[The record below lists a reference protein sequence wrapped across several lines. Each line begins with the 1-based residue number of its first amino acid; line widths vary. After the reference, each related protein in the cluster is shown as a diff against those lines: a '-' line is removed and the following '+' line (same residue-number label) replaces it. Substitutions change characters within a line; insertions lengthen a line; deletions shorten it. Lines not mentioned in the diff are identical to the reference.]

1 MIGFVEYLISKGYK
15 PYRKVMSKKG
25 STYVEDSNI
34 GFYSSMSEHIDLRL
48 IKGKKEVVYGLHER
62 GHSPTLIYPRPKWVK
77 SDADMDRLFLNYSF
91 EEIAEEAEELAEPVV
106 MAVAELFFARMAY
119 TRALKEGLELQ

>member
-1 MIGFVEYLISKGYK
+1 MVNMIGFIEYLISKGYK

-48 IKGKKEVVYGLHER
+48 IKGER
-62 GHSPTLIYPRPKWVK
+62 TFS
-77 SDADMDRLFLNYSF
+77 YSY
-91 EEIAEEAEELAEPVV
+91 IS
-106 MAVAELFFARMAY
+106 
-119 TRALKEGLELQ
+119 

>member
-48 IKGKKEVVYGLHER
+48 IKGKKEVVDILLLLYILDLNGLN
-62 GHSPTLIYPRPKWVK
+62 LMQIWIDY
-77 SDADMDRLFLNYSF
+77 F
-91 EEIAEEAEELAEPVV
+91 
-106 MAVAELFFARMAY
+106 
-119 TRALKEGLELQ
+119 

>member
-25 STYVEDSNI
+25 STYV
-34 GFYSSMSEHIDLRL
+34 
-48 IKGKKEVVYGLHER
+48 
-62 GHSPTLIYPRPKWVK
+62 
-77 SDADMDRLFLNYSF
+77 
-91 EEIAEEAEELAEPVV
+91 EAEELAEPVV

>member
-34 GFYSSMSEHIDLRL
+34 GFYSSMLRL

-91 EEIAEEAEELAEPVV
+91 EEIAE
-106 MAVAELFFARMAY
+106 MIG
-119 TRALKEGLELQ
+119 LK